1 MSPAKAITPSIT
13 KTLKRDK
20 TNKSERSKLDK
31 ETDTK
36 KRIKKVIISKSS
48 KVIRSHSE
56 KQRNAADR
64 TTQIESNL
72 IKKIVEVLEGQ
83 NTAK

>member
-1 MSPAKAITPSIT
+1 M
-13 KTLKRDK
+13 
-20 TNKSERSKLDK
+20 
-31 ETDTK
+31 
-36 KRIKKVIISKSS
+36 
-48 KVIRSHSE
+48 RSHSE
-56 KQRNAADR
+56 KQRNAADK